1 MRFQFRHPAGT
12 TRRALALGL
21 ATLLASAAAH
31 ADPALWRVSGAHATL
46 YLYGT
51 VHVLR
56 QGQPWASPKVEQAL
70 ADSRALWLEVPNA
83 DEQSALQPLV
93 SALGLD
99 PTHPLSTKVN
109 LVTLRKIDAAAR
121 AAGLPG
127 EQALEPM
134 RPWLAS
140 VSLTMLPLVK
150 AGYDPKSGVE
160 LRLKAEAVAQ
170 GKPVRGLETLSEQ
183 LHYFADMPL
192 KTELAM
198 LDSSLDEATEGPK
211 LLDTMIGAWEA
222 GDVRTLD
229 RLSNAAMIKKSPEL
243 YAQLVSRRNARW
255 ASQLDTLLKGD
266 GTEFVAVGTAHLV
279 GTDSVQAQLTRLGY
293 RVERVQ

>member
-1 MRFQFRHPAGT
+1 MFGKSLT
-12 TRRALALGL
+12 YGL
-21 ATLLASAAAH
+21 AMLCSATMLTAPAAT
-31 ADPALWRVSGAHATL
+31 P
-46 YLYGT
+46 
-51 VHVLR
+51 
-56 QGQPWASPKVEQAL
+56 
-70 ADSRALWLEVPNA
+70 
-83 DEQSALQPLV
+83 
-93 SALGLD
+93 
-99 PTHPLSTKVN
+99 
-109 LVTLRKIDAAAR
+109 AR
-121 AAGLPG
+121 ADDTATP
-127 EQALEPM
+127 
-134 RPWLAS
+134 LACKTYTEAPE
-140 VSLTMLPLVK
+140 LDALVK

-266 GTEFVAVGTAHLV
+266 GTLRVRPRITSAPATVVPGQSVKVTASTGIGSFALVREGSATHAIDTDERRVPVPFTADGSGSYRLRLPGGHGTLIPGRYLLFALNSLGTPSVAAEVSVG
-279 GTDSVQAQLTRLGY
+279 
-293 RVERVQ
+293 